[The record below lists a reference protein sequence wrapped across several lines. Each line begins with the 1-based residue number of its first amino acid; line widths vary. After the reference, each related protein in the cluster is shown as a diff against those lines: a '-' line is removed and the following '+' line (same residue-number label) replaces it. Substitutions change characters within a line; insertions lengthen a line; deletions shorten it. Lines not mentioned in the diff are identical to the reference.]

1 MGKGASSSI
10 VPFMAAMLI
19 MVCASVSTEAN
30 GAQKAA
36 AADSGTRLT
45 IMSAPKKKH
54 SCNLFE
60 GKWVRDKSYPMYNSS
75 ACPFIRKEFD
85 CIKYGRPNQQ
95 YLSYRWQPKHCNLP
109 RFNGKNFLK
118 RLKGKKIMYVGDSLS
133 LNNFNSLLCLLSAA
147 APGRITTKLK
157 TINSRS
163 FTVVTFQDYRVEVIM
178 FSSHY
183 LVDIEKERIGRVL
196 KLGSIK
202 DGEIWKQADVLIF
215 NNWLWWGRTGPK
227 QPWDFI
233 QNGNKIVKDMDRV
246 AAFKAGLKTWTKW
259 VETQVDH
266 NKTKVFFQAVAAIH
280 YNGTEWGEPGVKN
293 CLKQTTP
300 VNGSSYPAGLPLPV
314 RIVKGALKK
323 MRKPVKYLDITVLS
337 QLRKD
342 GHPSMYNGFKG
353 MDCTHWCVGGVPDT
367 WNQLLYALLVSPAT
381 K

>member
-1 MGKGASSSI
+1 MGKGASSI
-10 VPFMAAMLI
+10 VPFLAGML
-19 MVCASVSTEAN
+19 MVCASSVSTEAN
-30 GAQKAA
+30 GAQKVAA
-36 AADSGTRLT
+36 DDSGTRLT
-45 IMSAPKKKH
+45 MSELKKTD
-54 SCNLFE
+54 SCNLFK
-60 GKWVRDKSYPMYNSS
+60 GKWVWDESYPMYNSS
-75 ACPFIRKEFD
+75 ACPFIPKEFD

-95 YLSYRWQPKHCNLP
+95 YLTYRWQPKHCNLP
-109 RFNGKNFLK
+109 RFNGKDFLK
-118 RLKGKKIMYVGDSLS
+118 RLKGKMIMFIGDSLS
-133 LNNFNSLLCLLSAA
+133 ENNFNSLLCLLSAA
-147 APGRITTKLK
+147 APGRFTTEQK

-163 FTVVTFQDYRVEVIM
+163 FTVITFQDYGVEVM
-178 FSSHY
+178 LFTSLY
-183 LVDIEKERIGRVL
+183 LVDIEKESIGRVL

-215 NNWLWWGRTGPK
+215 NTWLWWRRTGPK

-233 QNGNKIVKDMDRV
+233 EDGNKIVKDMDRV
-246 AAFKAGLKTWTKW
+246 AAFQASLKTWTKW

-266 NKTKVFFQAVAAIH
+266 NKTKVFFQAVSTSH